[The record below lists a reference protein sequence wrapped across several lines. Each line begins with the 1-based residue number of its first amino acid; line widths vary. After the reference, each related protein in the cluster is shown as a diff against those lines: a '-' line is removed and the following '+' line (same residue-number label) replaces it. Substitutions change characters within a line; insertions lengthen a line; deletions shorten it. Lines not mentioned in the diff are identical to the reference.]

1 MGLAG
6 LILAMRTPRIVAFC
20 VLTLMTMA
28 AARRPV
34 FVQSPGEQVAI
45 VEGVTFVLAVSNAI
59 PPASGS
65 ADVLQG
71 DYEMVVALL
80 AVGAGGVTHAASF
93 DGSDAKGVKRQGIV
107 QRVVPAA
114 DLQSA
119 GLQIFGFHMDDP
131 ARIPGTTALG
141 PSLAVTRELVRA
153 GTVAY
158 SFRNFLSGDVVSG
171 TLRRSSAATIKFPV
185 LINGKRVELDAVH
198 ATGQMAAGANRR
210 PFETVIL
217 DHPQYPISLRIAY
230 GPRDGGFPFR
240 PDFVREVVRIDLP
253 TGRTAIAAA
262 LEKDCRVEL
271 SGIYF
276 DFNQA
281 TIKPQSAPTLRE
293 IATALKVRPQGRIN
307 IEGHTDDI
315 GSDSYN
321 DDLSARRAAAVKDA
335 LVRDFAI
342 DAARLATIGYGERR
356 PIEANTTLAGRARNR
371 RVELACAAK

>member
-1 MGLAG
+1 
-6 LILAMRTPRIVAFC
+6 MRAPRIVAFC
-20 VLTLMTMA
+20 VLTLLAMA
-28 AARRPV
+28 PARAPV

-59 PPASGS
+59 PPASGL

-71 DYEMVVALL
+71 DYEMVVAL
-80 AVGAGGVTHAASF
+80 VGVGREGVTHAASF

-119 GLQIFGFHMDDP
+119 RLQIFGFHMEDP
-131 ARIPGTTALG
+131 ARIAGTTALG
-141 PSLAVTRELVRA
+141 PSLSVTRELVRA
-153 GTVAY
+153 GTVVY

-171 TLRRSSAATIKFPV
+171 TLRRSSATTSKFPV

-198 ATGQMAAGANRR
+198 ATGQMAVGAARR

-240 PDFVREVVRIDLP
+240 PDFAREVVRIDLP
-253 TGRTAIAAA
+253 TGRTPIAAA
-262 LEKDCRVEL
+262 LAKDCRVEL

-281 TIKPQSAPTLRE
+281 TIKPQSAATLQE
-293 IATALKVRPQGRIN
+293 IATALKAVPQRRIS

-342 DAARLATIGYGERR
+342 EAARLATIGYGERR
-356 PIEANTTLAGRARNR
+356 PIETNATLAGRARNR
-371 RVELACAAK
+371 RVELACEAK